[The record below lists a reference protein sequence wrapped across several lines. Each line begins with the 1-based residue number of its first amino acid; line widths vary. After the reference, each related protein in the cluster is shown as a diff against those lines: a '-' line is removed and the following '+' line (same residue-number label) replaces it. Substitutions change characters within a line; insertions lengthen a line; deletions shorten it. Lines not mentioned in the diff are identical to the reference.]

1 MANTITSRAVPAGE
15 TLIAASRQVWLASL
29 GAAVVTGE
37 WAQKEAGP
45 LFRTLVKEG
54 TAIESRTFRL
64 IGDTVETSF
73 SKANSLWHQARSVV
87 TGTVKQYAETATTLV
102 RETLPRNLPKLDLP
116 ATLRRVMPPK
126 AKAARAKR
134 AVKSR
139 TTRAKTAAPR
149 TVKRAKKRATKRA

>member
-1 MANTITSRAVPAGE
+1 MAIRISSRAVPAGE

-37 WAQKEAGP
+37 WAQKEAAP

-102 RETLPRNLPKLDLP
+102 RETLPRNLPKVELP
-116 ATLRRVMPPK
+116 GAFQKP
-126 AKAARAKR
+126 ARAKR
-134 AVKSR
+134 GTKAAKTRATRAVK
-139 TTRAKTAAPR
+139 AAR
-149 TVKRAKKRATKRA
+149 RGVKRATKRA

>member
-1 MANTITSRAVPAGE
+1 MAIRISSRAVPAGE

-37 WAQKEAGP
+37 WAQKEAAP

-73 SKANSLWHQARSVV
+73 TRANSLSHQARSVV

-102 RETLPRNLPKLDLP
+102 RETLPRNLPKVELP
-116 ATLRRVMPPK
+116 GAFQKP
-126 AKAARAKR
+126 ARAKR
-134 AVKSR
+134 RAVRSTKAVKASA
-139 TTRAKTAAPR
+139 TR
-149 TVKRAKKRATKRA
+149 TVKATKRGVKRATKRA

>member
-1 MANTITSRAVPAGE
+1 MAIRISSRAVPAGE

-37 WAQKEAGP
+37 WAQKEAAP

-73 SKANSLWHQARSVV
+73 SRANSLWHQARSVV
-87 TGTVKQYAETATTLV
+87 TGTVTGDISTPGQRSSSAPRSV
-102 RETLPRNLPKLDLP
+102 RES
-116 ATLRRVMPPK
+116 RR
-126 AKAARAKR
+126 
-134 AVKSR
+134 S
-139 TTRAKTAAPR
+139 
-149 TVKRAKKRATKRA
+149 